1 MMLTITTLL
10 LMSKL
15 SATTFCVQNVSIFTI
30 ELQRRIADVLMSKG
44 GTNTAGTHELDCTVG
59 ESKLLLLLMIRR
71 C

>member
-10 LMSKL
+10 LMPKF
-15 SATTFCVQNVSIFTI
+15 SATTFYVQNVSIFTI

-44 GTNTAGTHELDCTVG
+44 RTNTTDAHGLSGTVG